1 MSVADE
7 LDKLASL
14 KERGLLTDE
23 EFHKEKGKLLA
34 GVPSEAVAEFPA
46 TSGAGEP
53 QRKEAKGLLKIF
65 L

>member
-34 GVPSEAVAEFPA
+34 GVPSEAVAESPA
-46 TSGAGEP
+46 TSGGGES
-53 QRKEAKGLLKIF
+53 QKKGTGGF
-65 L
+65 